1 MKFSTGRN
9 LDRFIPS
16 RSSSVDPALAAGDMS
31 NYSIS
36 NDDDYMT
43 NVSLASTNA
52 SDSNGQPGA
61 PHTRILSFAAAPP
74 SASSHNPHATSH
86 LSLSRQYTKTGA
98 AGKGS
103 AAGTSAAA
111 AGKSSRKFPQ
121 TPDRVLDAPGFMDDY
136 YLNLISWS
144 CTNKVAIA
152 LVDTVYIWNAET
164 GDVTGL
170 HTSTESE
177 LPVVTS
183 LNWASDGSYLAVG
196 NESGS
201 VEIWDTD
208 TAKRIRNMTGHLARV
223 PSLSW
228 NGSVVSSGCRD
239 GSIWHH
245 DVRVQNHKVQE
256 LRGHNAEV
264 CGLAWR
270 GDGQFLAS
278 GGNDNIVNCWDGR
291 IGQSIISNDVNL
303 PSQGPKWQKHNHTA
317 AVKAL
322 AWCPWQNSLLATGG
336 GTSDQTIHFWSSTT
350 GARVSSLP
358 TSSQVTSLVWS
369 PHTKEILST
378 HGYPDNHWTLWSY
391 PSLSKVHEVTGAHD
405 KRILGSG
412 VSPDGCTVV
421 TGAADESL
429 KFWKIWE
436 AKATPKQ
443 KMMER
448 DENGAI
454 RNKPSVSMWR

>member
-1 MKFSTGRN
+1 
-9 LDRFIPS
+9 
-16 RSSSVDPALAAGDMS
+16 MS

-170 HTSTESE
+170 HTST
-177 LPVVTS
+177 
-183 LNWASDGSYLAVG
+183 
-196 NESGS
+196 
-201 VEIWDTD
+201 
-208 TAKRIRNMTGHLARV
+208 
-223 PSLSW
+223 
-228 NGSVVSSGCRD
+228 
-239 GSIWHH
+239 
-245 DVRVQNHKVQE
+245 
-256 LRGHNAEV
+256 
-264 CGLAWR
+264 
-270 GDGQFLAS
+270 
-278 GGNDNIVNCWDGR
+278 
-291 IGQSIISNDVNL
+291 
-303 PSQGPKWQKHNHTA
+303 
-317 AVKAL
+317 
-322 AWCPWQNSLLATGG
+322 
-336 GTSDQTIHFWSSTT
+336 
-350 GARVSSLP
+350 
-358 TSSQVTSLVWS
+358 
-369 PHTKEILST
+369 
-378 HGYPDNHWTLWSY
+378 
-391 PSLSKVHEVTGAHD
+391 
-405 KRILGSG
+405 
-412 VSPDGCTVV
+412 
-421 TGAADESL
+421 
-429 KFWKIWE
+429 
-436 AKATPKQ
+436 
-443 KMMER
+443 
-448 DENGAI
+448 
-454 RNKPSVSMWR
+454 